1 MGDFLFPR
9 PGARRTRRPHDQLFK
24 ELIGA
29 FLSDFLALTAPEAAG
44 RLDLSRWRLF
54 DKEAFTD
61 WPRGRR
67 RELDLVAEVELRE
80 GGRTALVH
88 VEVEVRAR
96 PGAGLRLAEYYM
108 QLRLRHGR
116 PVLPI
121 LLCLRRGRPG
131 IALEQVADSALGPEI
146 GSFRYYAFCLAGCS
160 AEGYLA
166 RPEPLAWAL
175 ASLMR
180 RERLSPAEHKA
191 GCLRRI
197 FSAPGLNELRRF
209 LLAHCV
215 ETYLELEGRDAE
227 EFEALWFREPNR
239 EARTMF
245 MTWSERLEA
254 KGFEQGIE
262 QGIEQIRQILLRQ
275 LSLRFGSLPAYV
287 RQRVNAIRS
296 VDRLTRIAEQVLVAR
311 SLDEID
317 LR

>member
-1 MGDFLFPR
+1 M
-9 PGARRTRRPHDQLFK
+9 
-24 ELIGA
+24 
-29 FLSDFLALTAPEAAG
+29 S
-44 RLDLSRWRLF
+44 
-54 DKEAFTD
+54 
-61 WPRGRR
+61 
-67 RELDLVAEVELRE
+67 V
-80 GGRTALVH
+80 LVH

-96 PGAGLRLAEYYM
+96 SGAGVRLAEYYM

-116 PVLPI
+116 PILPI

-131 IALEQVADSALGPEI
+131 VALEQVADAVLGPEI
-146 GSFRYYAFCLAGCS
+146 GSFRYYAFRLAGCC
-160 AEGYLA
+160 AEDYLA

-180 RERLSPAEHKA
+180 AERLSPAEHKA

-197 FSAPGLNELRRF
+197 FAAPGLDDLRRF

-215 ETYLELEGRDAE
+215 ETYLELQGRDAE
-227 EFEALWFREPNR
+227 QFEVLWSREPDR

-245 MTWSERLEA
+245 MTWSERMEA
-254 KGFEQGIE
+254 KGWQRGLEEGIE
-262 QGIEQIRQILLRQ
+262 QGLEKGREQGIDQIRHILLRQ
-275 LSLRFGSLPAYV
+275 LSLRFGPLSARV